1 MSTDLTRLL
10 AKLSRADI
18 ENLLAAKDEVESL
31 ETRRAELEKELAK
44 IDNRLAKLASAVI
57 GGRRG
62 AGKKTRKKA
71 AKKTTKKA
79 AKKAAKKTLR
89 GAAKKG
95 TKKTTRKVAAGRKVS
110 KGKKPRPKLD
120 DVVVALIKKN
130 GGPMSFKDIYAT
142 IVKRKLVTTRS
153 KQFDNVLRRTL
164 STSKNVKRVARGV
177 YGI

>member
-18 ENLLAAKDEVESL
+18 ENLLAAKDEIEGL
-31 ETRRAELEKELAK
+31 ETRRAELAKELAA
-44 IDNRLAKLASAVI
+44 IDNKLAKLASAAL

-62 AGKKTRKKA
+62 AKKKTRKKA
-71 AKKTTKKA
+71 AKKTA
-79 AKKAAKKTLR
+79 RKT
-89 GAAKKG
+89 A
-95 TKKTTRKVAAGRKVS
+95 KKTTRKVTAKGRKV
-110 KGKKPRPKLD
+110 GKKVGKKVSKKSRPKLE

-142 IVKRKLVTTRS
+142 IVKRKLVKTRS

-164 STSKNVKRVARGV
+164 STSDNVKRVSRCV

>member
-18 ENLLAAKDEVESL
+18 ENLLAAKDEVEGL
-31 ETRRAELEKELAK
+31 ETRRAELAKELAA
-44 IDNRLAKLASAVI
+44 IDNKLTKLASAVL

-62 AGKKTRKKA
+62 AKKKTRKKV
-71 AKKTTKKA
+71 AKKTARKVA
-79 AKKAAKKTLR
+79 
-89 GAAKKG
+89 
-95 TKKTTRKVAAGRKVS
+95 KKTTRKVAAKGRKVS
-110 KGKKPRPKLD
+110 KKISKKSRPKLE

-142 IVKRKLVTTRS
+142 IVKRKLVKTRS

-164 STSKNVKRVARGV
+164 STSDNVRRVSRGV

>member
-18 ENLLAAKDEVESL
+18 ENLLAAKDEIESL

-62 AGKKTRKKA
+62 GRKKTR
-71 AKKTTKKA
+71 KKA
-79 AKKAAKKTLR
+79 AKKAAKKTMR
-89 GAAKKG
+89 GAAKK
-95 TKKTTRKVAAGRKVS
+95 TTRKTAVKGGKVAAGRKVG

-120 DVVVALIKKN
+120 DVGVALIKKK